1 MRKSKKFKTVFKI
14 LIIAFILCIAAV
26 QMCIVG
32 SIDRLTQKS
41 NAEYLAGVS
50 NAIEYELINKVDML
64 DRTAK
69 TLSDSSNLQ
78 TYIMSENTKEREYAR
93 RMTEERMF
101 EINTD
106 LNQILGYIILD
117 KDGTEMTVSN
127 VEAQYAE
134 KAEKNYERYKEEK
147 LTNGIFFDISDGL
160 LSIYKYKDVMYYN
173 LDLAQVDLIG
183 TLVTVDQI
191 NILEL
196 GMKLNVLESVGIRLV
211 SKDEGKAEL
220 KLFTQNKKYSGR
232 VISKTADITGTAWY
246 TDIKMYDKNV
256 SSDYM
261 TILSADGV
269 MVVIIV
275 IFVTMFILM
284 FYKMYTV
291 PMRKVEKYL
300 NNFSLGGKNE
310 VLNDVGVEEVND
322 ILSYIN
328 DMFDIMRSDAHK
340 IVHTQGV
347 LYEKEVEKQKILLYT
362 YQMQIQPHFLYNTF
376 GCINYFA
383 IEYNA
388 PEIIEITDSLTKIL
402 RYSVDSSAET
412 RINDELSY
420 IRWYMKIMM
429 LRYPDKM
436 ELNIDVDDEVLE
448 LAVPGMILQPLVEN
462 AIKHGILPANRKC
475 RIDVKGYSKG
485 GYAYIEIIDN
495 GAGMTEQ
502 QCAELNEKLKNYEIQ
517 SIETY
522 NIGLTNVN
530 KRIKLTFGNDCGCSV
545 ASEIDKFT
553 DVKIKFK
560 I

>member
-134 KAEKNYERYKEEK
+134 KAEENYERYKEEK

-196 GMKLNVLESVGIRLV
+196 GKKLNVL
-211 SKDEGKAEL
+211 
-220 KLFTQNKKYSGR
+220 
-232 VISKTADITGTAWY
+232 
-246 TDIKMYDKNV
+246 
-256 SSDYM
+256 
-261 TILSADGV
+261 
-269 MVVIIV
+269 
-275 IFVTMFILM
+275 
-284 FYKMYTV
+284 
-291 PMRKVEKYL
+291 
-300 NNFSLGGKNE
+300 
-310 VLNDVGVEEVND
+310 
-322 ILSYIN
+322 
-328 DMFDIMRSDAHK
+328 
-340 IVHTQGV
+340 
-347 LYEKEVEKQKILLYT
+347 
-362 YQMQIQPHFLYNTF
+362 
-376 GCINYFA
+376 
-383 IEYNA
+383 
-388 PEIIEITDSLTKIL
+388 
-402 RYSVDSSAET
+402 
-412 RINDELSY
+412 
-420 IRWYMKIMM
+420 
-429 LRYPDKM
+429 
-436 ELNIDVDDEVLE
+436 
-448 LAVPGMILQPLVEN
+448 
-462 AIKHGILPANRKC
+462 
-475 RIDVKGYSKG
+475 
-485 GYAYIEIIDN
+485 
-495 GAGMTEQ
+495 
-502 QCAELNEKLKNYEIQ
+502 
-517 SIETY
+517 
-522 NIGLTNVN
+522 
-530 KRIKLTFGNDCGCSV
+530 
-545 ASEIDKFT
+545 
-553 DVKIKFK
+553 
-560 I
+560 